1 MKFFIPAAATE
12 NEAERVYGAIKAY
25 LAQELGA
32 DVSPRRIRSLQY
44 VHNRKNYS
52 SVVGEEESDGSG
64 IVVAILFDQTRS
76 LYLVCTPYRGV
87 ISGSPILVGEHE
99 VRTVSDFAN

>member
-1 MKFFIPAAATE
+1 MEPSRLTLRK
-12 NEAERVYGAIKAY
+12 N
-25 LAQELGA
+25 LGPMSRRG
-32 DVSPRRIRSLQY
+32 VSVPSSTS
-44 VHNRKNYS
+44 NRKNYS

-99 VRTVSDFAN
+99 VRAVSDFAN

>member
-1 MKFFIPAAATE
+1 MKFFIPATATE
-12 NEAERVYGAIKAY
+12 HEAERVYGAVKAH

-44 VHNRKNYS
+44 AHNGKNYS
-52 SVVGEEESDGSG
+52 SVVGEEESGG
-64 IVVAILFDQTRS
+64 LGVVVAILFDVSRS

-87 ISGSPILVGEHE
+87 ISGSPVLVGEHDVLA
-99 VRTVSDFAN
+99 VRDFEN